1 MPCWGRPGSS
11 ALSKSICSSTTPSGG
26 YLQTSSADSH
36 TPSRL
41 LNSPPQ
47 ESHGWPSLWIKIWLP
62 SLEVPSTLG
71 TVSCCSSLC
80 LLTGL
85 TALADTGQQGRA
97 GTMCILPSTEN
108 PTQCPT
114 LWLVSVYWLK
124 FLAGQIAKPFI
135 FTGVKRKGRKGEEDR
150 RIAGP
155 PKTDQVQRPNRKL
168 SWKWSALHSPAVL
181 SGLETCWGQ
190 LAPGNRMQADHQTHL
205 DTGQVTLPHFSLVL
219 SQRENGQI

>member
-1 MPCWGRPGSS
+1 MLSANLS
-11 ALSKSICSSTTPSGG
+11 ALPQLPVEGTCRPHLLTPTLPPDCSTHHLRKVMADLPSELKYG
-26 YLQTSSADSH
+26 
-36 TPSRL
+36 
-41 LNSPPQ
+41 
-47 ESHGWPSLWIKIWLP
+47 SL